1 MNNSQE
7 IAKQIKSTAK
17 QQNVTISK
25 IITDCGLNK
34 NALVTMQS
42 GYYPRLETLVN
53 IADYLNCSI
62 DYLLGRDIKNN
73 APDNIRSVII
83 DMINNLSDEQLLR
96 LRGYLEGLVS
106 E

>member
-1 MNNSQE
+1 MQNPQE
-7 IAKQIKSTAK
+7 TAERIKVLLKVNKSSVKTLLEACELNK
-17 QQNVTISK
+17 NCISK
-25 IITDCGLNK
+25 IANGTDIGY
-34 NALVTMQS
+34 QS
-42 GYYPRLETLVN
+42 LLK